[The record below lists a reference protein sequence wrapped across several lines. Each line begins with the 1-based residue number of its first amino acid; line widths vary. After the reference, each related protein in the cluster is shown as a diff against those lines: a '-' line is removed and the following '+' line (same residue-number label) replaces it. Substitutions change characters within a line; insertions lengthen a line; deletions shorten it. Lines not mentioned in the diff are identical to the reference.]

1 MLFPASINPHIFP
14 DIVGHLS
21 MYFTVFGAIQKAP
34 IKTTKEI
41 PDNKTRDGIHIIMAP
56 NRPKIRTVMISR
68 YFSTN
73 ILPEHSQIDIF
84 LRKKK
89 AFRKLPVLDI
99 VNGLIAKEAMTNKT
113 QWAIGNLCLMHERTI
128 DQRFATRK
136 GYPRL
141 IEPAINHPQ
150 IGTSL
155 STPLNASLGTILNNK
170 KKANIVAAIA
180 ANILKFKNRDLSS
193 ENRFISFVNSLL
205 L

>member
-1 MLFPASINPHIFP
+1 
-14 DIVGHLS
+14 
-21 MYFTVFGAIQKAP
+21 
-34 IKTTKEI
+34 
-41 PDNKTRDGIHIIMAP
+41 MAP
-56 NRPKIRTVMISR
+56 NSPKTRTVMISR

-89 AFRKLPVLDI
+89 AFRKSPALDI
-99 VNGLIAKEAMTNKT
+99 VNEFIAKEAKTNKI
-113 QWAIGNLCLMHERTI
+113 QWTIDNRCLMHVRTI

-150 IGTSL
+150 IGTSP
-155 STPLNASLGTILNNK
+155 STPLNASMGTILNNK

-193 ENRFISFVNSLL
+193 VNRFISFISSQLL
-205 L
+205 YSFIFP